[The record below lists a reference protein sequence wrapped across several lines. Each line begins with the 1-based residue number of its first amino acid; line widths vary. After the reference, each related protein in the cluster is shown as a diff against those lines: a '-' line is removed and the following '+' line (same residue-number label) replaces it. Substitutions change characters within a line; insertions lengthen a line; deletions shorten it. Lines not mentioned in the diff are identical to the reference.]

1 MPFDAVFLSAV
12 IEELSPKL
20 LDGRIEKINQPS
32 RDTLILQF
40 RTRESH
46 ARLLLTANPNH
57 PRLHITELA
66 YENPQSPPMFCMLL
80 RKHLSGGRLLSME
93 QPPMERA
100 AMLRFACTDE
110 LGDRCEKTLAVEM
123 IGGASNVLLI
133 GQDGRIIDC
142 MRRVDME
149 AARPALPGLFY
160 RPPCREDRLDPTKTT
175 ADELFGLLSQI
186 AAPKR
191 FDKWLL
197 EVFAGFSPL
206 IAREISFS
214 LTGET
219 DTDLFAIGDKRTLA
233 ERLYA
238 ILSEKCTLVPTLLSE
253 GGRPKDFSFRQIGQY
268 GDFWENTRM
277 ESFSALL
284 DEVYGKK
291 DLSEK
296 LHQRSLAVYKTVSN
310 LYDRTVRKLAVQRQE
325 LEATHGRERTRQ
337 LGDIVTANLHRI
349 ARGQT
354 VLSAE
359 DFYDPDMKQIEIPL
373 SASLSPQQN
382 ASKFYKDYAKAKTAE
397 KVLTEQIR
405 KGEQEQEYLGSILD
419 ELARAETDKDLQ
431 EIRQELIDGGYLHER
446 GQSKRMKTPPAR
458 PMEFLSSD
466 GFAIFVGR
474 NNRQNDQ
481 LTTKAAAKRDIWL
494 HAQKIHG
501 SHVIIV
507 CDGVTPPDETVT
519 EAMHLAAFYSQGREG
534 TLVPVDYCPVKNVK
548 KPAGAKP
555 GMVVYEHYSTGY
567 VTPDKALIDKLR
579 K

>member
-1 MPFDAVFLSAV
+1 MPFDAVFLTAV
-12 IEELSPKL
+12 IAELTPKL

-40 RTRESH
+40 RTSQSH

-57 PRLHITELA
+57 PRMHLTELA
-66 YENPQSPPMFCMLL
+66 YENPQTPPMFCMLL
-80 RKHLSGGRLLSME
+80 RKHLSGGRLTSIE

-100 AMLRFACTDE
+100 ALLRFSCTDE

-123 IGGASNVLLI
+123 IGGASNVLLL
-133 GQDGRIIDC
+133 GTDGRIIDC

-160 RPPCREDRLDPTKTT
+160 RPPCREDRLDPTKISEE
-175 ADELFGLLSQI
+175 ALFRLLSEI
-186 AAPKR
+186 SAPKR
-191 FDKWLL
+191 FDKWIL
-197 EVFAGFSPL
+197 EVFTGFSPL
-206 IAREISFS
+206 IARELSFE

-219 DTDLFAIGDKRTLA
+219 DTDLYAIENKKALA
-233 ERLYA
+233 EKLFA
-238 ILSEKCTLVPTLLSE
+238 LLAEKRDPVPVLLSE
-253 GGRPKDFSFRQIGQY
+253 GGSPKDFSFREIRQY
-268 GDFWENTRM
+268 GDFRKSTEM

-296 LHQRSLAVYKTVSN
+296 LHQRSLAVYKTISN
-310 LYDRTVRKLAVQRQE
+310 LYDRTLRKLAIQRQE
-325 LEATHGRERTRQ
+325 LEATHDRERTRQ

-349 ARGQT
+349 SRGQT
-354 VLSAE
+354 LLTAE
-359 DFYDPDMKQIEIPL
+359 DFYDPEMKNIDIPL
-373 SASLSPQQN
+373 SPSLSPQQN

-397 KVLTEQIR
+397 KVLTEQIS
-405 KGEQEQEYLGSILD
+405 KGEREQEYLGSILD
-419 ELARAETDKDLQ
+419 ELGRAETDKDLQ
-431 EIRQELIDGGYLHER
+431 EIRQELLEGGYLHER
-446 GQSKRMKTPPAR
+446 GASKRMKTPPAR
-458 PMEFLSSD
+458 PMEFCSSD
-466 GFAIFVGR
+466 GFPIFVGR

-507 CDGVTPPDETVT
+507 CDGVMPPDETVT
-519 EAMHLAAFYSQGREG
+519 EAMHLAAYYSQGREG

-567 VTPDKALIDKLR
+567 ITPDKSLIEKMR
-579 K
+579 R

>member
-1 MPFDAVFLSAV
+1 MPFDANFLTAIV
-12 IEELSPKL
+12 AELTPRLIDS
-20 LDGRIEKINQPS
+20 RIEKINQPS
-32 RDTLILQF
+32 RDTLILQL
-40 RTRESH
+40 RTRETH
-46 ARLLLTANPNH
+46 ARLLLTSNPNH
-57 PRLHITELA
+57 PRLHLTELS
-66 YENPQSPPMFCMLL
+66 YENPQQPPMFCMLL
-80 RKHLSGGRLLSME
+80 RKHLSGGRLLSIE

-100 AMLRFACTDE
+100 ALLRFACTDE

-123 IGGASNVLLI
+123 IGGASNVLLL
-133 GQDGRIIDC
+133 GADGRIIDC
-142 MRRVDME
+142 MKRVDME

-160 RPPCREDRLDPTKTT
+160 RPPCREDRLDPTKVS
-175 ADELFGLLSQI
+175 ASELSALLCAIS
-186 AAPKR
+186 APKR

-197 EVFAGFSPL
+197 EAFSGFSPL
-206 IAREISFS
+206 IAREISFV

-219 DTDLFAIGDKRTLA
+219 DTDLFAVPDKQALA
-233 ERLYA
+233 EKLYLL
-238 ILSEKCTLVPTLLSE
+238 LSENRTPVPTLLLE
-253 GGRPKDFSFRQIGQY
+253 NGQPKDFTFCPIRQY
-268 GDFWENTRM
+268 GDFWENREM
-277 ESFSALL
+277 ETFSALL

-296 LHQRSLAVYKTVSN
+296 LHQRSLAVWKTISN
-310 LYDRTVRKLAVQRQE
+310 LRDRTLRKLALQRQE
-325 LEATHGRERTRQ
+325 LEATYGRERTRQ

-349 ARGQT
+349 TRGQT
-354 VLSAE
+354 VLAAE

-373 SASLSPQQN
+373 SPTLSPQQN

-419 ELARAETDKDLQ
+419 ELGRAETEKDLQ
-431 EIRQELIDGGYLHER
+431 EIRLELLEGGYLHER
-446 GQSKRMKTPPAR
+446 GAAKRMKTPPAR
-458 PMEFLSSD
+458 PMEFTSSD
-466 GFAIFVGR
+466 GFPIFVGR

-481 LTTKAAAKRDIWL
+481 LTTKAASKRDLWL

-519 EAMHLAAFYSQGREG
+519 EAMHLAAYYSQGREG

-567 VTPDKALIDKLR
+567 ITPDKALIDKL
-579 K
+579 KK